1 MTIAGSTIVTK
12 VGRWIAS
19 QIRMAQERVD
29 QHEKDLVVD
38 PSGAMEHS
46 DAVFTATC
54 RLRLFTQIRSALNA
68 RGDEDYM
75 VVFQRLV
82 DRRRDRVMNIARSPV
97 RSTSPIVNFMNQC
110 DMVVHADFVEEAE
123 SFLRQ

>member
-1 MTIAGSTIVTK
+1 MNGTEVNRWVAG
-12 VGRWIAS
+12 

-29 QHEKDLVVD
+29 DHVGDLVAD

-68 RGDEDYM
+68 RGDEDFM

-82 DRRRDRVMNIARSPV
+82 DRRRDRVMNIARNPM
-97 RSTSPIVNFMNQC
+97 RSTSPITNFMCQC

-123 SFLRQ
+123 GFLS